1 MARLPFDPAR
11 MAGPQ
16 AAAVASGGTGGAA
29 GGMSNGQMS
38 VSQLAGLIDRTV
50 KDHIPTALKVVG
62 EIGQT
67 RERTHHYFDLKDE
80 GACVQCVMWAS
91 AARKGNF
98 VPRQGARVVCT
109 GRVEFYPP
117 QGKTQFMVDRI
128 EPVGE
133 GALDQAY
140 RRMCD
145 ELRGLGWFDQQRKR
159 PLPTMP
165 RRIAVVTSA
174 AGAALQDV
182 RDTIARRCP
191 CVQLCLV
198 DVRVQGPGA
207 AEQVAAAIGAI
218 GRGRRALKIDLILVT
233 RGGGSLEDLW
243 AFNERVVAEAIVNCP
258 LPVVCAIGHETD
270 TTIAELVADVRGATP
285 TQAAMRMVPDAA
297 DLRRQ
302 LATLGQRMAQGLSRR
317 VRLDAERLRSASRH
331 PALSNP
337 TRIVDDRRAVLDVR
351 AHHLRH
357 AALDRLHALKVRL
370 DQLEAALEPHRPG
383 VVYRRRDAMLREL
396 EARLRTGMHDALCRH
411 DPKGMG
417 RRLAAGM
424 VALLRQQT
432 SSAEAA
438 ARSLELVG
446 PHSVL
451 RRGYSMTLRADG
463 SIVRSAG
470 DVGAGQTITTRL
482 ADGRFDSTVGGSS
495 DRVALPPA
503 APLRRAKRRAGGDQG
518 PGLFA

>member
-11 MAGPQ
+11 MAGPK
-16 AAAVASGGTGGAA
+16 APAVAPPAPPS
-29 GGMSNGQMS
+29 SQIS

-50 KDHIPTALKVVG
+50 RDHIPTALKVVG
-62 EIGQT
+62 EIGQA

-91 AARKGNF
+91 AVRKSGF
-98 VPRQGARVVCT
+98 APRQGARVVCT

-133 GALDQAY
+133 GALDAAY
-140 RRMCD
+140 RKLCD
-145 ELRGLGWFDQQRKR
+145 ELRGLGWFDEDRKR
-159 PLPTMP
+159 PLPVMP

-182 RDTIARRCP
+182 RDTVARRCP

-198 DVRVQGPGA
+198 DVRVQGPGS
-207 AEQVAAAIGAI
+207 AEQVAAAIGRL
-218 GRGRRALKIDLILVT
+218 GRMRAEFGIDLILVT

-243 AFNERVVAEAIVNCP
+243 SFNERIVAEAIVKCP
-258 LPVVCAIGHETD
+258 LPVVAAIGHETD

-297 DLRRQ
+297 DLKRQ
-302 LATLGQRMAQGLSRR
+302 VASLGQRMGQCLSRR
-317 VRLDAERLRSASRH
+317 IRLDAERLRSAARH
-331 PALSNP
+331 PALADP
-337 TRIVDDRRAVLDVR
+337 GRIVEDKRGVLDVR
-351 AHHLRH
+351 THELRH
-357 AALDRLHALKVRL
+357 AALDRMHAIKTRL
-370 DQLEAALEPHRPG
+370 DRLEARLEPHRPDA
-383 VVYRRRDAMLREL
+383 VYRRREARLREL
-396 EARLRTGMHDALCRH
+396 EGRLRTGMHEALCRH
-411 DPKGMG
+411 DPRGLG
-417 RRLAAGM
+417 RRLAAGIA
-424 VALLRQQT
+424 ALVRQR
-432 SSAEAA
+432 SCDIDAA

-451 RRGYSMTLRADG
+451 RRGYSMTLKDDG
-463 SIVRSAG
+463 TVVRSAASVRDG
-470 DVGAGQTITTRL
+470 ETITTRL
-482 ADGRFDSTVGGSS
+482 ADGSFDSTVGGKS

-503 APLRRAKRRAGGDQG
+503 APLRRGKKRGAVEDG